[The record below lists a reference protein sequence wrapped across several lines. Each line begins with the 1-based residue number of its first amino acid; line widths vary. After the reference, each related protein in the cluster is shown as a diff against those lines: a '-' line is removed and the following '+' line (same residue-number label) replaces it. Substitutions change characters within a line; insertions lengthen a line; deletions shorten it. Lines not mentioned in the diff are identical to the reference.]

1 MGRAERV
8 YSEQSRA
15 GHRREEHLMPTPHE
29 IRDSVRKDVTKLLPP
44 FLKRVRCQNSPDL
57 SSLPTVK

>member
-29 IRDSVRKDVTKLLPP
+29 IRDSVRKDVRELLPP
-44 FLKRVRCQNSPDL
+44 FLQRASRQSSPDL

>member
-8 YSEQSRA
+8 YLVESREKFSV
-15 GHRREEHLMPTPHE
+15 RRHLMPTPHE
-29 IRDSVRKDVTKLLPP
+29 IRDSVLRVVRKLLPP
-44 FLKRVRCQNSPDL
+44 FLQQVSSQSSPDL